1 MNKTLIAKVEG
12 IFERPWN
19 ELALATKAMKLAYE
33 AKLNSNSRKE
43 RMESIGMQDGI
54 EKGRVR
60 LFYTTN
66 TNAQGGISNGG
77 GRGWYVSGPVGPGM
91 MFRSDCILND

>member
-12 IFERPWN
+12 IFGRPWN
-19 ELALATKAMKLAYE
+19 ELALATKTMKLAYE

-43 RMESIGMQDGI
+43 RMETIGMQD
-54 EKGRVR
+54 EFVEGRIR

-91 MFRSDCILND
+91 MVRSELLKND